1 MFLAGGLLWVGL
13 AGAAGQVQGPEV
25 EDVKIVQE
33 LKKRQD
39 AIEKLKKDDQQKLE
53 AIRDALKYYRD
64 NQTKLSAEALKGV
77 QELMSKFQPE
87 IEPKLFGGL
96 LAFEKPKATGQN
108 KTNLDLLVEIN
119 KLVNQPEKA
128 PEKPEER
135 YVNQAKA
142 YRKSI
147 DDKVKRQFDGELL
160 EFTEKLKL
168 ARGDQDHERILRYL
182 QRFAGYVENGWA
194 ANDLYR
200 QLVDLKLLQG
210 LGGGLAEILRET
222 ADKKNVLAVYAW
234 YATKKSVVPA
244 FKAQAEEFLKSVAA
258 YFLTP
263 SVGRLWAANDDLT
276 VQRDL
281 AMLKEFE
288 DIWNANASNEEK
300 LWLTNM
306 RAGLTNNLHVVTKTA
321 FNNAL
326 NEKKFDVA
334 KQQLRALEKQ
344 LEAGWYA
351 DKNQLAGFKKQLENA
366 ERAVTTEKEEKEL
379 KKQRA
384 LVALGKKATVYDLL
398 KAGKYRQA
406 QVQLELLASEGLV
419 PEEKNIW
426 LVDVQKVQQTIEGFE
441 TALGKKV
448 FSDAGAKIDE
458 MVKLKASDGSQLLTD
473 QFCELCRGKLKI
485 AQEKPVS
492 RDVKA
497 EKGKSID
504 DAVKDFS
511 GSLGQLAKLAGQ
523 PKPTPK

>member
-1 MFLAGGLLWVGL
+1 
-13 AGAAGQVQGPEV
+13 
-25 EDVKIVQE
+25 
-33 LKKRQD
+33 
-39 AIEKLKKDDQQKLE
+39 
-53 AIRDALKYYRD
+53 
-64 NQTKLSAEALKGV
+64 
-77 QELMSKFQPE
+77 
-87 IEPKLFGGL
+87 
-96 LAFEKPKATGQN
+96 
-108 KTNLDLLVEIN
+108 
-119 KLVNQPEKA
+119 
-128 PEKPEER
+128 
-135 YVNQAKA
+135 
-142 YRKSI
+142 
-147 DDKVKRQFDGELL
+147 
-160 EFTEKLKL
+160 
-168 ARGDQDHERILRYL
+168 
-182 QRFAGYVENGWA
+182 
-194 ANDLYR
+194 
-200 QLVDLKLLQG
+200 
-210 LGGGLAEILRET
+210 LAEILRET